1 MFASF
6 PFAPRTTQMGKEYDL
21 NLDLQM
27 IEVNNS
33 NSFSIPQNASSINY
47 LNCNEPIEFNLDYD
61 NAIDEPNLDFQSDFF
76 NDIQR
81 TSHKKLSNV
90 DQNYCIQSNMS
101 TNFSDL
107 NLIEENFPNI
117 LPNITIEFQQCM
129 LEKAYY
135 WNFDFANNVQ
145 LGEIFVKNKSIIE
158 EELHLQKENPIYSS
172 PMSSISYIE
181 EYCFDSC
188 NEDFNSISNFNIPE
202 TKKNLELEVKPTID
216 ILPKSIQFLVLPTQ
230 HPPEHN
236 DIFQPTE
243 NQLQSNEP
251 KTMSPETKK
260 SKIELPNNSL
270 KVKCSKN
277 NQENKPEKTN
287 STISRS
293 RLFPKASKS
302 VTPIKNS
309 TDTRKALIIDERLIS
324 LPGFQQAFA
333 DYRVIFRSLKSCDI
347 EINMHTCVILR
358 PLVDP
363 YDNMSNK
370 TKKNFNVNRSQLVQA
385 LTQFE
390 RVFIV
395 IAMEGEM
402 VQYQNISKDIL
413 KLISNIYGNQISV
426 RIRQFPTYKSAF
438 NFIRSLVDDSQI
450 FLRDCESLH
459 EHLLSLFPTISKS
472 LAQVILRK
480 GNPITDC
487 SIILDE
493 FPQMNII
500 PFKSVLDTLSILYQK
515 NKKKKQIIEN
525 DADDEDRLSHFVESN
540 PQPLFA
546 PSNKKISAP
555 LPSSIFIKND

>member
-33 NSFSIPQNASSINY
+33 NSFIIPQNASSINY
-47 LNCNEPIEFNLDYD
+47 LNCNEPIKFNLDND
-61 NAIDEPNLDFQSDFF
+61 NATDEPNLDFQSDFF

-81 TSHKKLSNV
+81 TSHKKLSNI

-107 NLIEENFPNI
+107 NLIEENFPNL
-117 LPNITIEFQQCM
+117 LPNITIEFQQYM

-172 PMSSISYIE
+172 PISSISYIE
-181 EYCFDSC
+181 ENCFDSC

-202 TKKNLELEVKPTID
+202 TKKNFELEVKPTID
-216 ILPKSIQFLVLPTQ
+216 ILPKSIHFLILPTQ
-230 HPPEHN
+230 HPPKHN
-236 DIFQPTE
+236 DISQPTE

-251 KTMSPETKK
+251 KTITPEAKK

-277 NQENKPEKTN
+277 NQENKPEKSN

-347 EINMHTCVILR
+347 EINIHTCVILR

-363 YDNMSNK
+363 YDNMSKK

-385 LTQFE
+385 LTLFE

-438 NFIRSLVDDSQI
+438 NFIHSLVDDSQI

-472 LAQVILRK
+472 LAQAILRK

-500 PFKSVLDTLSILYQK
+500 PFKHVLDTLSILYQK